1 LAHNIS
7 YSEEELLALL
17 QRGDEAAFTEIY
29 RRYWDRLYVVA
40 SHTLGSHQEAEE
52 AVHDVFLKIW
62 KRRETIVIRQTLR
75 QYLAVAIKHE
85 VIDRLRKQLR
95 RRQLFEKFEQGSAIT
110 QGSLITKGS
119 AITNDPTGEYIREK
133 ELAAELETTI
143 RALPEKCQIVFRL
156 SRGEGYSQREI
167 ARALGLSE
175 NTIESHMRRAL
186 HTLRNKFQRLLFL
199 F

>member
-1 LAHNIS
+1 LAQNTS
-7 YSEEELLALL
+7 YSEEELLELL
-17 QRGDEAAFTEIY
+17 QRGDEAAFTELY

-52 AVHDVFLKIW
+52 AVHDVFLTIW
-62 KRRETIVIRQTLR
+62 KRRETIVIRQTLQ

-95 RRQLFEKFEQGSAIT
+95 RRQLFEKFEQGSVIT
-110 QGSLITKGS
+110 E
-119 AITNDPTGEYIREK
+119 DPTGEFIREK

-156 SRGEGYSQREI
+156 SRGQGYSIREI
-167 ARALGLSE
+167 ARELGLSE

-186 HTLRNKFQRLLFL
+186 QTLRSQFQRLLFL

>member
-1 LAHNIS
+1 M
-7 YSEEELLALL
+7 ELL
-17 QRGDEAAFTEIY
+17 QRGDEAAFTDIY

-62 KRRETIVIRQTLR
+62 KMRERVVIRQTLQ

-95 RRQLFEKFEQGSAIT
+95 RRQLFEKFEQGSVIT
-110 QGSLITKGS
+110 E
-119 AITNDPTGEYIREK
+119 DPTGAFLQEK

-156 SRGEGYSQREI
+156 SRGQGFSTREI
-167 ARALGLSE
+167 ARELGLSE
-175 NTIESHMRRAL
+175 NTIESHMKRAL
-186 HTLRNKFQRLLFL
+186 QTLRSKFQRLLFL

>member
-1 LAHNIS
+1 
-7 YSEEELLALL
+7 LLQLL

-29 RRYWDRLYVVA
+29 RRYWDRLFVVA

-62 KRRETIVIRQTLR
+62 KMRETIVIRQTLR

-110 QGSLITKGS
+110 QGSVITQGSLITE
-119 AITNDPTGEYIREK
+119 DPTGDFIREK

-156 SRGEGYSQREI
+156 SRGGGYSHREI
-167 ARALGLSE
+167 ARELGLSE

-186 HTLRNKFQRLLFL
+186 HTLRIKFQRLLSIF
-199 F
+199 

>member
-1 LAHNIS
+1 MAHNTP

-29 RRYWDRLYVVA
+29 RLYWDKLFVVA

-62 KRRETIVIRQTLR
+62 KMRERVVIRQTLQ

-95 RRQLFEKFEQGSAIT
+95 RR
-110 QGSLITKGS
+110 SLSTRRPLTTESSVI
-119 AITNDPTGEYIREK
+119 AEDPTGEFIREK

-156 SRGEGYSQREI
+156 SRGEGYSNREI

-186 HTLRNKFQRLLFL
+186 IALRNKFQRLLFL

>member
-1 LAHNIS
+1 LAHNIP

-29 RRYWDRLYVVA
+29 RRYWDKLFVIA

-62 KRRETIVIRQTLR
+62 KMRERVVIRQTLG

-95 RRQLFEKFEQGSAIT
+95 RRSIIIPGSAIIP
-110 QGSLITKGS
+110 GSTI
-119 AITNDPTGEYIREK
+119 AEDPIGEFIREK

-156 SRGEGYSQREI
+156 SRGEGYSHREI
-167 ARALGLSE
+167 ARELGLSE

-186 HTLRNKFQRLLFL
+186 LALRNKFQRLLFL